1 MSRREEILRCAGALF
16 GSLGYHATSMRHL
29 AQALGLQGGSLYAH
43 IESKEELLWEI
54 VSRAADEF
62 DLALMQALES
72 GGGPAERLEAALV
85 AHLGVVTRNLDL
97 AAVFF
102 NEWKH
107 LPPERFRA
115 MAVRRDR
122 VEAVYRQILQEGV
135 EAGVFREDL
144 DLALATKL
152 LLAPVNWAYTWFSP
166 QGPRSAEEVG
176 RWFARGLMEGLRVQ
190 RT

>member
-54 VSRAADEF
+54 VGRAADEF
-62 DLALMQALES
+62 ELALGQAVQA

-85 AHLGVVTRNLDL
+85 AHLGVVTRNLEL

-107 LPPERFRA
+107 LSPDRFRA
-115 MAVRRDR
+115 MALRRDQ

-135 EAGVFREDL
+135 EAGVFRGDL
-144 DLALATKL
+144 DLALTTKL

-166 QGPRSAEEVG
+166 QGPRSSDEVG
-176 RWFARGLMEGLRVQ
+176 RLFARGLLEGLRAP
-190 RT
+190 RG